1 MIEPHPFT
9 AWQTVLDPLLT
20 PGMRNY
26 WKSHDF
32 LELSDGLIDVL
43 IEHARR
49 IPDPQT
55 EIAFAQLGGAVSR
68 VPADATAYAHRDAQ
82 FVMNVH
88 GRWEDPAKDA
98 ACIGWARQLFEA
110 AAPFATG
117 GVYVNFLTQDEQG
130 RVPAAYG
137 GNYARLVALKKK
149 YDPGNLFRVNQ
160 NIGPAAEGR
169 ERSWPPRTQTM
180 GGGAGYGNRTRLA
193 GLGSQSITTMLSP
206 PVGTVLGT
214 HSSKSDRRAG
224 P

>member
-1 MIEPHPFT
+1 MCYSGAIADGERIAKPLRSFGHPIADVVAPHPFT
-9 AWQTVLDPLLT
+9 AWQTILDPLLT

-43 IEHARR
+43 IDHARR

-82 FVMNVH
+82 FVLNVH

-98 ACIGWARQLFEA
+98 ACIAWARQLFHA
-110 AAPFATG
+110 ATPFATG
-117 GVYVNFLTQDEQG
+117 GVYVNFLTEEEQG

-137 GNYARLVALKKK
+137 SNYARLVALKKK
-149 YDPGNLFRVNQ
+149 YDPRNLFRVNQ
-160 NIGPAAEGR
+160 NIGPVA
-169 ERSWPPRTQTM
+169 
-180 GGGAGYGNRTRLA
+180 
-193 GLGSQSITTMLSP
+193 
-206 PVGTVLGT
+206 
-214 HSSKSDRRAG
+214 
-224 P
+224 